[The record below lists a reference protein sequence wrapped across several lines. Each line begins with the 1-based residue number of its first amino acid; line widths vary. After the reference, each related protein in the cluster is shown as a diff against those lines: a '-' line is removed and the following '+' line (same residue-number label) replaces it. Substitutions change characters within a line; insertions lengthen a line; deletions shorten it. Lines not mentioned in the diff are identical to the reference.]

1 MFKVKKG
8 DLTYILRDEVQLSA
22 FLNSGYE
29 LVVEE
34 EKKTRRTKK
43 ED

>member
-8 DLTYILRDEVQLSA
+8 DLVYILRDEVQLSA

-29 LVVEE
+29 LVQEE
-34 EKKTRRTKK
+34 VKTKRGKK
-43 ED
+43 EA